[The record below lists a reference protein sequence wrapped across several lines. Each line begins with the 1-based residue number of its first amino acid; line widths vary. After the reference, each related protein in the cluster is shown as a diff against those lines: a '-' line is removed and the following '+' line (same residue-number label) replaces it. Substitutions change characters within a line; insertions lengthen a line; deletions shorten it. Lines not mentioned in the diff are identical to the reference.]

1 MDNDNVFQTLLRKIE
16 GFSLEGIPKRD
27 GEIHP
32 HYRGFSIANLPASML
47 DWLGVPAPV
56 NNPLAR
62 EIQAALKQK
71 YRHIIFLLV
80 DGLKLALFRRFYS
93 ETRDRTMHQAWA
105 QIFER
110 GFLAPLTSIAPSTTS
125 TALTTLWTGRLPVE
139 HGIIGYELFL
149 KEFGLTANMIF
160 HSVASFQNDTG
171 SLYRA
176 GFDPEDFLPVPTLGP
191 LLQQHG
197 VKPFAFQHSSIST
210 SGLSR
215 MLLKGIESIAFET
228 ADDLW
233 QTVQQVRDKNTGH
246 KSFSYIYWGGL
257 DTFSHHNGPDSAQLY
272 DMWLDFANSL
282 AGFLNPLLVN
292 GRQDTLFV
300 LTADH
305 GQIAAEIDDDFDLHH
320 HPELARHLALM
331 PTGESRLPYL
341 FVMSGHE
348 VEVEKYLGSHW
359 SGEFS
364 MRSSSEVLSH
374 GLLGAAAPHPS
385 TLDRVGSHIVF
396 PENKAYWWWVN
407 KENQLLGR
415 HGGLS
420 RDEMLVPFF
429 ALEV

>member
-1 MDNDNVFQTLLRKIE
+1 MADDQVFNTLLNKLER
-16 GFSLEGIPKRD
+16 FSLDGIPKRD

-32 HYRGFSIANLPASML
+32 HYGGYSIANLPASML

-56 NNPLAR
+56 NNPLAG
-62 EIQAALKQK
+62 EIQSALKQK

-80 DGLKLALFRRFYS
+80 DGLKLALFQRFYT
-93 ETRDRTMHQAWA
+93 ETRERTLYQAWA
-105 QIFER
+105 RIFEH
-110 GFLAPLTSIAPSTTS
+110 GLLAPLTSIAPSTTS
-125 TALTTLWTGRLPVE
+125 AALTTLWTGRLPVE

-176 GFDPEDFLPVPTLGP
+176 GFDPETFLPVPTLGP
-191 LLQQHG
+191 LLQQNG
-197 VKPFAFQHSSIST
+197 VKPFAFQHSSISS

-215 MLLKGIESIAFET
+215 MLLKGVESIPFES
-228 ADDLW
+228 AEDLW
-233 QTVQQVRDKNTGH
+233 SSVRLVQEDYQSSKTY
-246 KSFSYIYWGGL
+246 SYIYWGGL
-257 DTFSHHNGPDSAQLY
+257 DTFSHHNGPDSTQLY
-272 DMWLDFANSL
+272 DMWLDFARSL
-282 AGFLNPLLVN
+282 AGFLNPLIAH
-292 GRQDTLFV
+292 GRNDTLFV

-305 GQIAAEIDDDFDLHH
+305 GQIATEIKYDFDLHH

-341 FVMSGHE
+341 FIMNGHE
-348 VEVEKYLGSHW
+348 VEVENYLNSHW
-359 SGEFS
+359 NGKFA
-364 MRSSSEVLSH
+364 MLPSSKVLSN
-374 GLLGAAAPHPS
+374 GLLGTAAPHPS

-396 PENKAYWWWVN
+396 PENNAYWWWVN
-407 KENQLLGR
+407 KENHLLGR

-429 ALEV
+429 AMEV